1 MAYGIINTEF
11 PSADLYKTSLR
22 ELIDYVKQLKESVDA
37 ISEEILA
44 EAEKYTDE
52 QLQGYQ
58 EQLEAYKREVNAS
71 IVELEGEF
79 DALKV
84 SINASLSIF
93 DNRLVDLQNQLTA
106 DINAVNERT
115 DLAIEQNNDYL
126 LSEMSRYLSNIL
138 VLNYFTGEYI
148 TIQAMFDYLAQLHA
162 TDGITVSDLAGREKT
177 VNSLIALNMTMTQLA
192 MNGKNIIPA

>member
-1 MAYGIINTEF
+1 MAYGTINTEF

-58 EQLEAYKREVNAS
+58 EQLEAYKREIDAS

-148 TIQAMFDYLAQLHA
+148 TIQEMFDYLAKLHA